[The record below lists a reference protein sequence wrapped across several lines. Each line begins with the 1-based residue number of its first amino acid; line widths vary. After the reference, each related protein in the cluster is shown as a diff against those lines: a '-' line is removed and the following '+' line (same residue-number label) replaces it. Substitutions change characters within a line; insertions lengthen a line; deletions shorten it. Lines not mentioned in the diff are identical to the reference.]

1 LIVFCFERTIYANK
15 LINIFMSS
23 RFVLLFFIYLNH
35 NTLGQITTF
44 ERSYDTL
51 GCYYSNCIVEYLD
64 GYVLCGSSYNTASA
78 QDAAVVR
85 IDSLGNV
92 VWVKQY
98 GTPSTDGALKCV
110 TTSDSCLLI
119 VGIKEDYS
127 TSDGKLWILKLDQN
141 GDTLWTKTY
150 KINTGR
156 NFPMDI
162 KSCKSGGFIISG
174 YCSTQLNPDAIAMLI
189 RIDSF
194 GNLLWSKIFNNPS
207 LSALHSC
214 IEIFDG
220 GIVCTGEIGLSSQTD
235 LYLIRADSLGD
246 TLWTKSFGN
255 TSADVGMSIIQS
267 QDSNI
272 IIAGSTIHPV
282 LNNWDIDIYK
292 LSLSGIILWQKTLGD
307 LKENTAHTIV
317 QLSDG
322 NYLLGGTTNT
332 VSNNYQ
338 GLLIKVDS
346 YGDTI
351 LSRTFGSV
359 NSEIGYDV
367 IESSDAGIVFTGMSD
382 VYLPNPHTAMYCI
395 KLNNFGQLNTHID
408 EVLNGDS
415 YILYPNPAYDFVRIK
430 ITKPLNRNVSITI
443 SDGLGRICNT
453 STFDD
458 NAIIEVDIS
467 QLLPGLYFFFI
478 NEGKENF
485 CKIFI
490 KQ

>member
-1 LIVFCFERTIYANK
+1 MNSRLVILFLI
-15 LINIFMSS
+15 S
-23 RFVLLFFIYLNH
+23 LNH
-35 NTLGQITTF
+35 NTFGQITTF

-78 QDAAVVR
+78 QDAAIVR
-85 IDSLGNV
+85 IDSLGNI

-110 TTSDSCLLI
+110 TTIDSCLLI

-127 TSDGKLWILKLDQN
+127 TSDGKLWILKLNQN

-174 YCSTQLNPDAIAMLI
+174 YCSTQLNSDAIAMLI
-189 RIDSF
+189 KIDSF

-220 GIVCTGEIGLSSQTD
+220 GIVCTGEIGFSSQTD
-235 LYLIRADSLGD
+235 LYLLRADSLGD
-246 TLWTKSFGN
+246 TLWTRSFGN
-255 TSADVGMSIIQS
+255 TSADVGTSIIQT

-272 IIAGSTIHPV
+272 IIAGSTINPV

-292 LSLSGIILWQKTLGD
+292 LSLSGIILWHKTLGD
-307 LKENTAHTIV
+307 VKENTAHTIV

-322 NYLLGGTTNT
+322 NYLIGGTTNT
-332 VSNNYQ
+332 VSNGYQ
-338 GLLIKVDS
+338 GLLIKVDN

-351 LSRTFGSV
+351 WVRTFGSV
-359 NSEIGYDV
+359 NSEIGYNV
-367 IESSDAGIVFTGMSD
+367 IESLDGGIVFTGVSD
-382 VYLPNPHTAMYCI
+382 VFLPNPHTAMYCI
-395 KLNNFGQLNTHID
+395 KLNNFGQLNTHINN
-408 EVLNGDS
+408 VLNGDS
-415 YILYPNPAYDFVRIK
+415 YILYPNPSHDFVRIK
-430 ITKPLNRNVSITI
+430 TNKPSNRKASFTI

-453 STFDD
+453 SSFDD
-458 NAIIEVDIS
+458 NTLIELDVTKLS
-467 QLLPGLYFFFI
+467 KGLYFLIIKEGESTIVKKFF
-478 NEGKENF
+478 
-485 CKIFI
+485 